1 MKGTFLAVDK
11 TYLRSGLKSIDIL
24 LFAQIEEFQRNGSR
38 CYMTTEQFSML
49 FGESE
54 RTVERSL
61 ERLDRGNWIIRKSSF
76 VSGRGRGNRQ
86 RILMLAPDE
95 DKTET
100 PNNGVAI
107 CQKNLMEATEIY
119 DGSAKEY
126 LWKRHNGGIKENETK
141 ENPKEN
147 LKENGQYIDGILEEM
162 FETEGEFEPP
172 KMSDRESGYEIFGG
186 ILNRRRSL
194 EEIENAYLEEEE

>member
-24 LFAQIEEFQRNGSR
+24 LLAQIEEFQRNGSQ

-76 VSGRGRGNRQ
+76 VSGRGRGNRR

-95 DKTET
+95 DKTEA

-107 CQKNLMEATEIY
+107 RQENLMEAPEIY
-119 DGSAKEY
+119 DGGAPKYS
-126 LWKRHNGGIKENETK
+126 WKRHNGGIKK
-141 ENPKEN
+141 
-147 LKENGQYIDGILEEM
+147 
-162 FETEGEFEPP
+162 
-172 KMSDRESGYEIFGG
+172 
-186 ILNRRRSL
+186 
-194 EEIENAYLEEEE
+194 